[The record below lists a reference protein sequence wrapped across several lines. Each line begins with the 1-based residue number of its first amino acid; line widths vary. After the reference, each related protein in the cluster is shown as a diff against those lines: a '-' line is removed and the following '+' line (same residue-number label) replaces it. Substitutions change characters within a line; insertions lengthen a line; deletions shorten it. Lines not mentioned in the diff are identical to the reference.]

1 MKGPEKGR
9 LGALGAAAVVGFAV
23 ICCAGAPLVLGGI
36 VGIGLGGALGG
47 LGGALV
53 VAGAVVGL
61 IVVRRARAR
70 RRPNA
75 SAAANC
81 CAALDPKPLSR
92 RRERIR

>member
-1 MKGPEKGR
+1 MKVPKKGR
-9 LGALGAAAVVGFAV
+9 LAALGAAAVVGFAV
-23 ICCAGAPLVLGGI
+23 ICYAGAPLILGGI

-47 LGGALV
+47 LAGALV

-75 SAAANC
+75 SASANC
-81 CAALDPKPLSR
+81 CAPLDPKPLSR
-92 RRERIR
+92 RRQRIR